1 MNEIKDTKL
10 LDTYIKRNHIHSFFS
25 DFELCYPHMTLA
37 EFLKNTFICC
47 DSDYR
52 GYFYFFVEGDYKVYG
67 NLRNGK
73 RILYR
78 FCNSFSVLGET
89 EFLLDETYHAE
100 IHTVETTN
108 RCVAVLLDYRDIMP
122 VLLKDAKFLH
132 FICRV
137 LAEKLSYFGNMQMMP
152 ESMSPFM
159 RWMTIMLCL
168 IRERRPLPERE
179 MFWRKLWPRLSAAT
193 WPNSLILQT
202 TAHSIQAPFSSG
214 MWREK
219 MTSMR
224 QSFPM
229 SRPSGMTDP
238 TDTMDCQP
246 IVRLLRQNPQLPGG
260 FHCLSQVLSIPHM

>member
-37 EFLKNTFICC
+37 EFPKNTFICC

-52 GYFYFFVEGDYKVYG
+52 GYFYFFVEGNYKVYG

-108 RCVAVLLDYRDIMP
+108 RCVVVLLDYRDIMP
-122 VLLKDAKFLH
+122 VLLEDAKFLH

-137 LAEKLSYFGNMQMMP
+137 LAEKLSYFGNMQMINTL
-152 ESMSPFM
+152 SSA
-159 RWMTIMLCL
+159 
-168 IRERRPLPERE
+168 REKVAIYLV
-179 MFWRKLWPRLSAAT
+179 
-193 WPNSLILQT
+193 NSVDHSGIFCENHGIVAEQLDISYRHFHRILQQF
-202 TAHSIQAPFSSG
+202 AHNGWIARMKNG
-214 MWREK
+214 YRII
-219 MTSMR
+219 
-224 QSFPM
+224 
-229 SRPSGMTDP
+229 RPDM
-238 TDTMDCQP
+238 
-246 IVRLLRQNPQLPGG
+246 LRQIK
-260 FHCLSQVLSIPHM
+260 SE